1 MQKLYIDIEG
11 SDEKLE
17 VLTPFDADDQLNDS
31 IKLMLDNNADEY
43 GHLRLQGVPDD
54 EIECY
59 DWDEYDQE
67 IVDLLEPQSELY
79 ILYDGIGDFE
89 QPLGVVA
96 LMWK

>member
-1 MQKLYIDIEG
+1 MERFYIEVEE

-17 VLTPFDADDQLNDS
+17 VVTSLSDETLIES
-31 IKLMLDNNADEY
+31 IKTMLDNNENEY
-43 GHLRLQGVPDD
+43 GHLNLKGIPSE

-67 IVDLLEPQSELY
+67 IVDLIEPQSELY

>member
-1 MQKLYIDIEG
+1 MQRFYIDIEN

-17 VLTPFDADDQLNDS
+17 VVTSLSDETLIEN
-31 IKLMLDNNADEY
+31 IKTMLDNNENEY
-43 GHLRLQGVPDD
+43 GHLNLKGIPGE

-67 IVDLLEPQSELY
+67 VIDLLDSRSELY
-79 ILYDGIGDFE
+79 ELCDGIGDFE

-96 LMWK
+96 LLWK

>member
-1 MQKLYIDIEG
+1 MERFYIEVEG

-17 VLTPFDADDQLNDS
+17 VVTSLSDETLIEN
-31 IKLMLDNNADEY
+31 IKTMLDNNENGY
-43 GHLRLQGVPDD
+43 GHLNLKSIPNE

-67 IVDLLEPQSELY
+67 VIDLLEPHSELY

>member
-1 MQKLYIDIEG
+1 MERFYIEVEG

-17 VLTPFDADDQLNDS
+17 VVTSLSDETLIES
-31 IKLMLDNNADEY
+31 IKTMLDNNENGH
-43 GHLRLQGVPDD
+43 GHLNLKGIPSE

>member
-1 MQKLYIDIEG
+1 MERFYIEVEG
-11 SDEKLE
+11 SNEKLE
-17 VLTPFDADDQLNDS
+17 VVTSLSDETLIEN
-31 IKLMLDNNADEY
+31 IKTMLDNNENGY
-43 GHLRLQGVPDD
+43 GHLNLKGIPSE

-59 DWDEYDQE
+59 NWDEYDQE